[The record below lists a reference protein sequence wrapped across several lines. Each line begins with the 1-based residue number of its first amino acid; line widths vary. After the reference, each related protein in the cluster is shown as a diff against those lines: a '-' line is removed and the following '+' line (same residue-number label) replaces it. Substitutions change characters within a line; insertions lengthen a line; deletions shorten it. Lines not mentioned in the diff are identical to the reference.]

1 MKIELIDLYYLYNMT
16 LAIAFISLLFSAFFS
31 GVEIAFISA
40 NKLQLELDK
49 SKRRFSSKMV
59 AFFSKN
65 ESDFITT
72 MLVGNNISLVVYGI
86 VMTQILTPYLKFF
99 SSSDFV
105 LLLMQT
111 IIATFIVLVTAEFL
125 PKAIFRIFPNQILNI
140 FSIPIWVLFILLRP
154 LAILMLKIAS
164 FLLKYV
170 LKQNI
175 ADDKQVFGKT
185 DLDDFLS
192 NARSVEGNEDT
203 RVEVEML
210 QNVLDLSEKRVRECM
225 IPRTEI
231 IAIDILAS
239 IDVVKKKFIDTK
251 LSKLLVFKGNIDNII
266 GYIHSYDL
274 FKNPKNLKSILLP
287 LPFVPESMK
296 AMELLNQFIE
306 SNKGVAVV
314 LDEFGG
320 TAGMI
325 TIEDVTEE
333 IVGEIVDEHDIDE
346 VADQQIEENTFIF
359 SGRSYVE
366 EINRKYNLMLPESD
380 EYETI
385 SGFLLDYLEKIP
397 KKDDI
402 IEYKNYNFTVINV
415 NKTTIQKVKLIVVS

>member
-1 MKIELIDLYYLYNMT
+1 MLV
-16 LAIAFISLLFSAFFS
+16 IAAFLSLFFSAFFS

-40 NKLQLELDK
+40 NKLQFELDK
-49 SKRRFSSKMV
+49 RKGRFSSKMIS
-59 AFFSKN
+59 FFGKN

-72 MLVGNNISLVVYGI
+72 MLVGNNIALVIYGV
-86 VMTQILTPYLKFF
+86 VMTQILTPRLGMLF
-99 SSSDFV
+99 SSDFM
-105 LLLMQT
+105 LLLTQT
-111 IIATFIVLVTAEFL
+111 IIATLIVLVTAEFL

-140 FSIPIWVLFILLRP
+140 FAIPIWLLFVALRP
-154 LAILMLKIAS
+154 LAILMLRIAN
-164 FLLKYV
+164 FLLKYI
-170 LKQNI
+170 LNQKI
-175 ADDKQVFGKT
+175 SKDKQVFGKT
-185 DLDDFLS
+185 DLDDLLS
-192 NARSVEGNEDT
+192 NVRSGEGSEDGF
-203 RVEVEML
+203 VEVEML
-210 QNVLDLSEKRVRECM
+210 QNALDLSEKRVRECM

-231 IAIDILAS
+231 AAIDILSS
-239 IDVVKKKFIDTK
+239 IDEVKSRFVDTK

-274 FKNPKNLKSILLP
+274 FKDPKNLRSVLLP

-333 IVGEIVDEHDIDE
+333 IVGEIIDEHDVDE
-346 VADQQIEENTFIF
+346 LEGRKINETTFSLF
-359 SGRSYVE
+359 GRSYVE
-366 EINRKYNLMLPESD
+366 DINRKYNLSLPESD

-385 SGFLLDYLEKIP
+385 SGLLLDYLENIP
-397 KKDDI
+397 KKDDVVELEDYHFI
-402 IEYKNYNFTVINV
+402 ITNV
-415 NKTTIQKVKLIVVS
+415 NKTTIHEVKLEVISGNN

>member
-274 FKNPKNLKSILLP
+274 FKIPKNLKSILLP

-402 IEYKNYNFTVINV
+402 IEYKNYNFTV
-415 NKTTIQKVKLIVVS
+415 KM

>member
-1 MKIELIDLYYLYNMT
+1 MLITTALV
-16 LAIAFISLLFSAFFS
+16 ALLFSAFFS

-49 SKRRFSSKMV
+49 SKGKFYSKMI

-86 VMTQILTPYLKFF
+86 VMTQILTPKLELFF
-99 SSSDFV
+99 NLDFI
-105 LLLMQT
+105 LLLIQT
-111 IIATFIVLVTAEFL
+111 IIATLIVLVTAEFL
-125 PKAIFRIFPNQILNI
+125 PKTIFRVFPNQILNI
-140 FSIPIWVLFILLRP
+140 FSIPIWLFFVFLRP
-154 LAILMLKIAS
+154 ISILMLKITHVI
-164 FLLKYV
+164 LKYV

-175 ADDKQVFGKT
+175 TKDKQVFGKT

-192 NARSVEGNEDT
+192 NVKSAEGAEDT
-203 RVEVEML
+203 RVEVKML
-210 QNVLDLSEKRVRECM
+210 QNALDLSEKRVRECM

-231 IAIDILAS
+231 IAIDMLS
-239 IDVVKKKFIDTK
+239 SMDEVKAKFIDTK
-251 LSKLLVFKGNIDNII
+251 LSKLLVFKGNIDKII
-266 GYIHSYDL
+266 GYVHSYDL
-274 FKNPKNLKSILLP
+274 FKSPKNLKSILLP

-333 IVGEIVDEHDIDE
+333 IVGEIVDEHDVDE
-346 VADQQIEENTFIF
+346 TVDQQIDPTTFILL
-359 SGRSYVE
+359 GRDYVE
-366 EINRKYNLMLPESD
+366 DINRKYNLALPESD

-385 SGFLLDYLEKIP
+385 SGLLLDFLEKIP
-397 KKDDI
+397 KKEDV
-402 IEYKNYNFTVINV
+402 IEFKGYHFTIINV
-415 NKTTIQKVKLIVVS
+415 SKTTIQEVKLVVSAR

>member
-1 MKIELIDLYYLYNMT
+1 MLITTALV
-16 LAIAFISLLFSAFFS
+16 ALLFSAFFS

-49 SKRRFSSKMV
+49 SKGKFYSKMI

-72 MLVGNNISLVVYGI
+72 MLVGNNIALVVYGI
-86 VMTQILTPYLKFF
+86 VMTQILTPKLELFF
-99 SSSDFV
+99 NSDFI
-105 LLLMQT
+105 LLLIQT
-111 IIATFIVLVTAEFL
+111 IIATLIVLVTAEFL
-125 PKAIFRIFPNQILNI
+125 PKTIFRVFPNQILNI
-140 FSIPIWVLFILLRP
+140 FSIPIWLFFVFLRP
-154 LAILMLKIAS
+154 ISILMLKITHVI
-164 FLLKYV
+164 LKYV

-175 ADDKQVFGKT
+175 TKDKQVFGKT

-192 NARSVEGNEDT
+192 NVKSAEGAEDT
-203 RVEVEML
+203 RVEVKML
-210 QNVLDLSEKRVRECM
+210 QNALDLSEKRVRECM

-231 IAIDILAS
+231 IAIDMLS
-239 IDVVKKKFIDTK
+239 SMDEVKAKFIDTK
-251 LSKLLVFKGNIDNII
+251 LSKLLVFKGNIDKII
-266 GYIHSYDL
+266 GYVHSYDL
-274 FKNPKNLKSILLP
+274 FKSPKNLKSILLP

-333 IVGEIVDEHDIDE
+333 IVGEIVDEHDVDE
-346 VADQQIEENTFIF
+346 TVDQQIDPTTFILL
-359 SGRSYVE
+359 GRDYVE
-366 EINRKYNLMLPESD
+366 DINRKYNLALPESD

-385 SGFLLDYLEKIP
+385 SGLLLDFLEKIP
-397 KKDDI
+397 KKEDI
-402 IEYKNYNFTVINV
+402 IEFKGYHFTIINV
-415 NKTTIQKVKLIVVS
+415 SKTTIQEVKLVVSAR

>member
-1 MKIELIDLYYLYNMT
+1 MLITTALV
-16 LAIAFISLLFSAFFS
+16 ALLFSAFFS

-40 NKLQLELDK
+40 NILQLELDK
-49 SKRRFSSKMV
+49 SKGKFYSKMI

-72 MLVGNNISLVVYGI
+72 MLVGNNIALVVYGI
-86 VMTQILTPYLKFF
+86 VMTQILTPKLELFF
-99 SSSDFV
+99 NSDFI
-105 LLLMQT
+105 LLLIQT
-111 IIATFIVLVTAEFL
+111 IIATLIVLVTAEFL
-125 PKAIFRIFPNQILNI
+125 PKTIFRVFPNQILNI
-140 FSIPIWVLFILLRP
+140 FSIPIWLFFVFLRP
-154 LAILMLKIAS
+154 ISILMLKITHVI
-164 FLLKYV
+164 LKYV

-175 ADDKQVFGKT
+175 TKDKQVFGKT

-192 NARSVEGNEDT
+192 NVKSAEGAEDT
-203 RVEVEML
+203 RVEVKML
-210 QNVLDLSEKRVRECM
+210 QNALDLSEKRVRECM

-231 IAIDILAS
+231 IAIDMLS
-239 IDVVKKKFIDTK
+239 SMDEVKAKFIDTK
-251 LSKLLVFKGNIDNII
+251 LSKLLVFKGNIDKII
-266 GYIHSYDL
+266 GYVHSYDL
-274 FKNPKNLKSILLP
+274 FKSPKNLKSILLP

-333 IVGEIVDEHDIDE
+333 IVGEIVDEHDVDE
-346 VADQQIEENTFIF
+346 TVDQQIDPTTFILL
-359 SGRSYVE
+359 GRDYVE
-366 EINRKYNLMLPESD
+366 DINRKYNLALPESD

-385 SGFLLDYLEKIP
+385 SGLLLDFLEKIP
-397 KKDDI
+397 KKEDI
-402 IEYKNYNFTVINV
+402 IEFKGYHFTIINV
-415 NKTTIQKVKLIVVS
+415 SKTTIQEVKLVVSAR

>member
-1 MKIELIDLYYLYNMT
+1 MLITTALV
-16 LAIAFISLLFSAFFS
+16 ALLFSAFFS

-49 SKRRFSSKMV
+49 SKGKFYSKMI

-86 VMTQILTPYLKFF
+86 VMTQILTPKLELFF
-99 SSSDFV
+99 NLDFI
-105 LLLMQT
+105 LLLIQT
-111 IIATFIVLVTAEFL
+111 IIATLIVLVTAEFL
-125 PKAIFRIFPNQILNI
+125 PKTIFRVFPNQILNI
-140 FSIPIWVLFILLRP
+140 FSIPIWLFFVFLRP
-154 LAILMLKIAS
+154 ISILMLKITHVI
-164 FLLKYV
+164 LKYV

-175 ADDKQVFGKT
+175 TKDKQVFGKT

-192 NARSVEGNEDT
+192 NVKSAEGAEDT
-203 RVEVEML
+203 RVEVKML
-210 QNVLDLSEKRVRECM
+210 QNALDLSEKRVRECM

-231 IAIDILAS
+231 IAIDMLS
-239 IDVVKKKFIDTK
+239 SMDEVKAKFIDTK
-251 LSKLLVFKGNIDNII
+251 LSKLLVFKGNIDKII
-266 GYIHSYDL
+266 GYVHSYDL
-274 FKNPKNLKSILLP
+274 FKSPKNLKSILLP

-333 IVGEIVDEHDIDE
+333 IVGEIVDEHDVDE
-346 VADQQIEENTFIF
+346 TVDQQIDPTTFILL
-359 SGRSYVE
+359 GRDYVE
-366 EINRKYNLMLPESD
+366 DINRKYNLALPESD

-385 SGFLLDYLEKIP
+385 SGLLLDFLEKIP
-397 KKDDI
+397 KKEDI
-402 IEYKNYNFTVINV
+402 IEFKGYHFKIINV
-415 NKTTIQKVKLIVVS
+415 SKTTIQEVKLVVSAR

>member
-1 MKIELIDLYYLYNMT
+1 MLITTALV
-16 LAIAFISLLFSAFFS
+16 ALLFSAFFS

-49 SKRRFSSKMV
+49 SKGKFYSKMI

-72 MLVGNNISLVVYGI
+72 MLVGNNIALVVYGI
-86 VMTQILTPYLKFF
+86 VMTQILTPKLELFF
-99 SSSDFV
+99 NSDFI
-105 LLLMQT
+105 LLLIQT
-111 IIATFIVLVTAEFL
+111 IIATLIVLVTAEFL
-125 PKAIFRIFPNQILNI
+125 PKTIFRVFPNQILNI
-140 FSIPIWVLFILLRP
+140 FSIPIWLFFVFLRP
-154 LAILMLKIAS
+154 ISILMLKITHVI
-164 FLLKYV
+164 LKYV

-175 ADDKQVFGKT
+175 TKDKQVFGKT

-192 NARSVEGNEDT
+192 NVKSAEGAEDT
-203 RVEVEML
+203 RVEVKML
-210 QNVLDLSEKRVRECM
+210 QNALDLSEKRVRECM

-231 IAIDILAS
+231 IAIDMLS
-239 IDVVKKKFIDTK
+239 SMDEVKAKFIDTK
-251 LSKLLVFKGNIDNII
+251 LSKLLVFKGNIDKII
-266 GYIHSYDL
+266 GYVHSYDL
-274 FKNPKNLKSILLP
+274 FKSPKNLKSILLP

-333 IVGEIVDEHDIDE
+333 IVGEIVDEHDVDE
-346 VADQQIEENTFIF
+346 AVDQQIDAKTFIF
-359 SGRSYVE
+359 LGRDYVE
-366 EINRKYNLMLPESD
+366 DINRKYNLALPESD

-385 SGFLLDYLEKIP
+385 SGLLLDFLEKIP
-397 KKDDI
+397 KKEDI
-402 IEYKNYNFTVINV
+402 IEFKGYHFTIINV
-415 NKTTIQKVKLIVVS
+415 SKTTIQEVKLVVSAR